1 MGTVPLSVYLVRNEG
16 AAHHRLY
23 PTKLKNNE
31 CREAMAKVADKTIEE
46 KLDKFRT
53 VRCMRLLCVTQ
64 SQRSES
70 CGSMLRGSLLSL
82 TLSLACAP
90 IIQLL
95 LTHVHCARFPCSF
108 SVCDRCAKSS
118 LP

>member
-95 LTHVHCARFPCSF
+95 LTRALC
-108 SVCDRCAKSS
+108 S
-118 LP
+118 LPILIFCL